1 MTTDVL
7 VRSVVALLQWC
18 KRQRTP
24 KGGVALK
31 RQAERLL
38 GEALK
43 AIEAEGFVSEES
55 TENLHH
61 SMALLAEYLDLI
73 RKL

>member
-1 MTTDVL
+1 MTTDDV
-7 VRSVVALLQWC
+7 VRSAVALHELC

-31 RQAERLL
+31 RRAERLL

-43 AIEAEGFVSEES
+43 AIEAEGFVSDES
-55 TENLHH
+55 RDNLLHAVAVF
-61 SMALLAEYLDLI
+61 SEYVDLI
-73 RKL
+73 R

>member
-1 MTTDVL
+1 MSSDDL
-7 VRSVVALLQWC
+7 VRSVAALHQWC

-31 RQAERLL
+31 RRAERLL

-43 AIEAEGFVSEES
+43 AIEADGLVSDES
-55 TENLHH
+55 RENLLQ
-61 SMALLAEYLDLI
+61 SLALFSEYLDLI
-73 RKL
+73 R

>member
-1 MTTDVL
+1 MSSDEL
-7 VRSVVALLQWC
+7 VRSVVALYEWC

-31 RQAERLL
+31 RRAERLL

-43 AIEAEGFVSEES
+43 ALEADGFVSDES
-55 TENLHH
+55 RDNLLQ
-61 SMALLAEYLDLI
+61 SVALYSEYLDLI
-73 RKL
+73 R

>member
-1 MTTDVL
+1 MSTDDL
-7 VRSVVALLQWC
+7 VRSVVALQVLC

-31 RQAERLL
+31 RRAERLL

-43 AIEAEGFVSEES
+43 AIEADGFVSDES
-55 TENLHH
+55 KENLLQ
-61 SMALLAEYLDLI
+61 SVAILSEYLDLI
-73 RKL
+73 R